1 MKVFLNKKGNIMK
14 DLDDT
19 GGYFNNCYGRSMN
32 GLAIENS
39 MKDFNKML
47 VSFIRY
53 YKLIW

>member
-53 YKLIW
+53 YKLI